1 MDRMRKRTKLWARRI
16 SAVSMVAM
24 IVLMSFFPIVAF
36 AEGNFKPGTFSPG
49 TFSPGSFS
57 PGQFSP
63 GEFSPGEFSPGEF
76 NPGEF
81 TPGEFTPGDFKP
93 GTFTPGDFSPEDFA
107 PGEGSQP
114 GQFTPGQ
121 TKPGNFPNGGPGSNP
136 GGNFGDPTQ
145 STTNPPTLENSPND
159 SQDPADGSSENGK
172 DNSNN
177 QGQGGSNSNGSEKF
191 PFSDDPDY
199 QAFKLITKDMIIPA
213 IEGLNKHTLIDIDW
227 DRYDQQLGK
236 SMAKGLLKNQLENI
250 FKGDS
255 SLLSG
260 IGTLG
265 LDVWSGVDHAKHLSG
280 FVNSWSDVKSAW
292 TAAMNPAGFSGAAS
306 RTGSFISNATKSFDM
321 GTGIAGKAAP
331 WMAAISTGIS
341 GAETIMNFANGKN
354 VDGFASLGETLMS
367 GAVVLSATGV
377 GAPIAAGVA
386 IAGGVLW
393 AGAMVVKHK
402 DTIVKA
408 AKAVGKGV
416 KTAAKAVGD
425 AVKGGIDV
433 VKSGFKKIAGWFG

>member
-1 MDRMRKRTKLWARRI
+1 MKKKAKLWVKRI
-16 SAVSMVAM
+16 SAVSMAAL
-24 IVLMSFFPIVAF
+24 IVLMSFFPIVTYG
-36 AEGNFKPGTFSPG
+36 EGNFKPGTFSPG
-49 TFSPGSFS
+49 TFSPGTFSPGTFSPGQFSPGTFS

-76 NPGEF
+76 S
-81 TPGEFTPGDFKP
+81 P
-93 GTFTPGDFSPEDFA
+93 GTFTPGEFSPEDFS
-107 PGEGSQP
+107 PGPGGQP

-121 TKPGNFPNGGPGSNP
+121 TTPGNYPNGVPGSEP
-136 GGNFGDPTQ
+136 GGDNGTPNP
-145 STTNPPTLENSPND
+145 STTNPPTLEHPTDDTQGPANGNSGN
-159 SQDPADGSSENGK
+159 SH

-177 QGQGGSNSNGSEKF
+177 NSPGGSNSSGDSERF
-191 PFSDDPDY
+191 PFSDDPNY
-199 QAFKLITKDMIIPA
+199 QALTFITKDMLFPA
-213 IEGLNKHTLIDIDW
+213 IEGLDRHTLIDIDW
-227 DRYDQQLGK
+227 DRYDLELGQSMTTSLLRNQLG
-236 SMAKGLLKNQLENI
+236 NI
-250 FKGDS
+250 FQGD

-260 IGTLG
+260 VGNLG
-265 LDVWSGVDHAKHLSG
+265 LDVWNGVDHAKHLSG
-280 FVNSWSDVKSAW
+280 FFSSWTDIRSAW
-292 TAAMNPAGFSGAAS
+292 NAATTTG
-306 RTGSFISNATKSFDM
+306 GSFSSFTSGGSSVLSNLTKPFDM

-331 WMAAISTGIS
+331 WMAAVSTGIS
-341 GAETIMNFANGKN
+341 GAETIMNFANGNN

-408 AKAVGKGV
+408 AKAVGNGV
-416 KTAAKAVGD
+416 KKAAKAVGD
-425 AVKGGIDV
+425 AVKGGVDV